1 MQFYINNVM
10 NNNLYIE
17 DSFEIPS
24 LNTEIETREI
34 QGRDGFLLG
43 EEKVKGYNF
52 PIPFIYVNH
61 DKKEYQDIVNEIV
74 EHMITDHEV
83 RLRFENE
90 YWYWNVRFS
99 GTIEFKQKTQGFV
112 SFELNCI
119 VTDPFKHSNE
129 LYNTVSQ
136 DDHLTIYN
144 RGTARTYPVFR
155 ATAKK
160 NSTMFMAAKN
170 DEDYIM
176 FGKSEETERDNK
188 NFKPVVYSSSLTNT
202 SGWTRRTTAI
212 DDVLTGGET
221 TGSLRSDN
229 NSFRINEWGEGAE
242 WHGGALQR
250 SLSRTV
256 TEYEFTTAIKIHPQ
270 ERGKGV
276 VKGFA
281 HLSDEQGNLVASI
294 GLIDS
299 KNNKEEVRVVI
310 RVYDKLGRPRDIYNA
325 SGGTDGSG
333 GTAFRNGIIYIQL
346 RKEGN
351 KFIGRTWRNIT
362 RSNGKKEVGARSRT
376 EFVDRK
382 GDYERNAR
390 ILTTYLAK
398 HRKFDSVPV
407 HMYQVTVKEL
417 LEKDSNKIPVV
428 ISAGDTIEIDMQN
441 ELMLLNDEPVT
452 ELKDFGANYYSVEAG
467 LDEIFILPEGTFDV
481 TAEWRD
487 RFY

>member
-1 MQFYINNVM
+1 M
-10 NNNLYIE
+10 NHNIYIE
-17 DSFEIPS
+17 DDFQIPA
-24 LNTEIETREI
+24 LNTELETREI
-34 QGRDGFLLG
+34 KGRDGFLLG
-43 EEKVKGYNF
+43 EKKVKGYNF
-52 PIPFIYVNH
+52 PIPFIYANH
-61 DKKEYQDIVNEIV
+61 QKKDYQDIVNEIV
-74 EHMITDHEV
+74 EHMITDDEV
-83 RLRFENE
+83 RFRFENE
-90 YWYWNVRFS
+90 YWYWNARFT
-99 GTIEFKQKTQGFV
+99 GTIEFKQTTQGFV
-112 SFELNCI
+112 RFELNCI
-119 VTDPFKHSNE
+119 ITDPFKHSNS
-129 LYNTVSQ
+129 LYNTVS
-136 DDHLTIYN
+136 DNDHLTIYN
-144 RGTARTYPVFR
+144 RGTARTYPVFK

-160 NSTMFMAAKN
+160 DSTMIMLAKN

-176 FGKSEETERDNK
+176 FGKSEEAERDNK
-188 NFKPVVYSSSLTNT
+188 NFKPVVYSSALTNT

-250 SLSRTV
+250 SLSRTI
-256 TEYEFTTAIKIHPQ
+256 TDYEFTTVLKIHPQ

-281 HLSDEQGNLVASI
+281 HLNDEQGNLVASI

-299 KNNKEEVRVVI
+299 KNNKEEVRVVVRI
-310 RVYDKLGRPRDIYNA
+310 YDKLGRPKDIYNS
-325 SGGTDGSG
+325 SGGTDGRG
-333 GTAFRNGIIYIQL
+333 GTAFRDGQIHIQL

-351 KFIGRTWRNIT
+351 KFTARTWRNIT
-362 RSNGKKEVGARSRT
+362 RANGKKEVGARSRT

-382 GDYERNAR
+382 GNYERNAR
-390 ILTTYLAK
+390 LLVTYLAK
-398 HRKFDSVPV
+398 HRKFDSVPI

-417 LEKDSNKIPVV
+417 LQKENNKIPLV
-428 ISAGDTIEIDMQN
+428 IQAGDSIEINMQD

-452 ELKDFGANYYSVEAG
+452 ELKDFGANYYSTEAG
-467 LDEIFILPEGTFDV
+467 LDEIFIIPENTFDV